1 MPWLLSTEP
10 ENVNKLKQL
19 VRDIMANKLVI
30 YTDIPRNE
38 IDQLN
43 LNAPW
48 IIDKL
53 SQYKA
58 SVESEIKTLLGIDN
72 SGTRQHTQQMDLD
85 EVNSNNDEI
94 NDFAEGSYSELKS
107 GFERCNKILG
117 LNLSVKQT
125 SQPVTQIGTPKD
137 SGGKGEKGED
147 SDDQD

>member
-1 MPWLLSTEP
+1 
-10 ENVNKLKQL
+10 
-19 VRDIMANKLVI
+19 MANKLVI
-30 YTDIPRNE
+30 FTDIPKNE

-58 SVESEIKTLLGIDN
+58 SIEGEMKTLLGIDN
-72 SGTRQHTQQMDLD
+72 SGTRQHTQHMDLD

-94 NDFAEGSYSELKS
+94 NDMSNGAYSELKN
-107 GFERCNKILG
+107 GFERCNEILG

-125 SQPVTQIGTPKD
+125 SKPVTQIGTTKD
-137 SGGKGEKGED
+137 SGGKGEEGDD

>member
-53 SQYKA
+53 TDYKTG
-58 SVESEIKTLLGIDN
+58 VENEIKTLLGVDNIGWQNREQQNIDTTN
-72 SGTRQHTQQMDLD
+72 AA
-85 EVNSNNDEI
+85 NDEI
-94 NDFAEGSYSELKS
+94 NDFAEGSYSELKD
-107 GFERCNKILG
+107 GFERCNKFLG

-125 SQPVTQIGTPKD
+125 SKPVTQIGTSKD
-137 SGGKGEKGED
+137 SGGNKQEGED